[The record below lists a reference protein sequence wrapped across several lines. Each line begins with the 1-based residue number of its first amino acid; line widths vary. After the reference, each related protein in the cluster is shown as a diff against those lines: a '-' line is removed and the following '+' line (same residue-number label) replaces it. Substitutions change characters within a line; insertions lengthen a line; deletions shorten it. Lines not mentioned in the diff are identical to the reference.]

1 MFRVIVGALLAAVA
15 FCANAQ
21 VYGPPIT
28 REQARKVMAAAEAE
42 ARKNN
47 FNMGVAI
54 VDAGGH
60 LVLFQRMDGTQ
71 FVSENVAREKAWSAA
86 AYKRPGKAFM
96 DRLAKGGEDLLILQ
110 LHGVVSAD
118 GGEPIIVDGK
128 LIGAIGVSGSSAA
141 NDGVVARAGAA
152 ALK

>member
-1 MFRVIVGALLAAVA
+1 MFKVIVGVLLAAA
-15 FCANAQ
+15 AACANAQ
-21 VYGPPIT
+21 AYGLPIT
-28 REQARKVMAAAEAE
+28 LEQARKVLAAGEAE

-47 FNMGVAI
+47 LTMGIAI
-54 VDAGGH
+54 VDSGGH
-60 LVLFQRMDGTQ
+60 LVLFQRMDGAQ
-71 FVSENVAREKAWSAA
+71 FVSENVAREKAWAAA

-110 LHGVVSAD
+110 LHGVVAAD

-141 NDGVVARAGAA
+141 NDGLVARAGTA